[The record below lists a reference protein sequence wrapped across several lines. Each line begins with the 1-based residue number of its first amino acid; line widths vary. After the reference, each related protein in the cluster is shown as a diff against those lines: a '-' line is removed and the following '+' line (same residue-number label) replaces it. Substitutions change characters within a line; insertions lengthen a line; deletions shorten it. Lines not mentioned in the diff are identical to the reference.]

1 MASKLVGDWGKI
13 SLLVNN
19 LPKDLIPQAEKL
31 QNTEAYRVA
40 NDIKSSLLNQTL
52 GHVDIKQTTKDQK
65 GSSKILVETGEL
77 ANSITV
83 QNLGDKMLI
92 SPQGSHHSGLSANEL
107 ATIHEYG
114 TETIPPRPFIRPTYE
129 DNKDTVVDNF
139 EDLVKNVIA
148 KYK

>member
-1 MASKLVGDWGKI
+1 M
-13 SLLVNN
+13 
-19 LPKDLIPQAEKL
+19 PQAENL

-40 NDIKSSLLNQTL
+40 NDIKHSLLNQTL
-52 GHVDIKQTTKDQK
+52 GHVDIQQATKDQK
-65 GSSKILVETGEL
+65 GSSKILIETGEL

-83 QNLGDKMLI
+83 QDLGDKVLI

-114 TETIPPRPFIRPTYE
+114 TETIPPRPFIRPIYE
-129 DNKDTVVDNF
+129 DNKETIVDNF